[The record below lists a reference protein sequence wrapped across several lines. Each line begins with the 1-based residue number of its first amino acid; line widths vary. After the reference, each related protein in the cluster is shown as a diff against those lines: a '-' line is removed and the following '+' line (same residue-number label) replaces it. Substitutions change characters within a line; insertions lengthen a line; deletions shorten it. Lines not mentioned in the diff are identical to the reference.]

1 MTLIVRELHLDD
13 ILPNIEESLLRPLFF
28 GLIASAILYG
38 VVNLQAYRYFIR
50 YTKDPLSEKLAVA
63 LLSCTATASM
73 ALVLYTAY
81 FTLVQA
87 WANSAEL
94 LDPILSRQVDF
105 EALSRTTSCDSV
117 QSLSVVKFEVIC
129 DIFVVNCVHT
139 LYANKAWRL
148 SSRLHWTF
156 HSAIAL
162 VIVGELGADIFAVVQ
177 LSRPQSF
184 IDVVNYNVLWE
195 RAIYTIFLAA
205 TFTDLFMA
213 LAICYSLRQ
222 SSSEFSRTQS
232 KISILIK
239 YTVSSGLLTSF
250 IDLAAL
256 ITVVSLLLNSS

>member
-63 LLSCTATASM
+63 LLSCAATASM

-94 LDPILSRQVDF
+94 VH
-105 EALSRTTSCDSV
+105 
-117 QSLSVVKFEVIC
+117 SLSVVKFEVIC

-156 HSAIAL
+156 QSAIAL
-162 VIVGELGADIFAVVQ
+162 VIVCELGADIFSVVQ
-177 LSRPQSF
+177 L
-184 IDVVNYNVLWE
+184 
-195 RAIYTIFLAA
+195 
-205 TFTDLFMA
+205 
-213 LAICYSLRQ
+213 
-222 SSSEFSRTQS
+222 
-232 KISILIK
+232 
-239 YTVSSGLLTSF
+239 
-250 IDLAAL
+250 
-256 ITVVSLLLNSS
+256 